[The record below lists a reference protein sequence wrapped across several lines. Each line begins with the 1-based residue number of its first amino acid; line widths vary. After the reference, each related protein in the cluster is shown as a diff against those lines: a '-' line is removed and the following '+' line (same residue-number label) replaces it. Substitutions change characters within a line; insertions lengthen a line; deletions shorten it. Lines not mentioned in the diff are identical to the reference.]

1 MFSKQLLHSST
12 IRFALIALVLCGIT
26 LLGSRS
32 TGQVKAAAAQPAAI
46 ESSFERLSL
55 PVGIQ
60 AEEFDCQV
68 ERVNIVMST
77 GHGGVH
83 CSPANGAIYAFNF
96 PSIHTPEGRAAL
108 AVMLTAQTTGKK
120 LHVIY
125 DAAFVGTPNCPA
137 DVCREALIFSVAD

>member
-12 IRFALIALVLCGIT
+12 IRLALIALVLCGIT
-26 LLGSRS
+26 LVGARS
-32 TGQVKAAAAQPAAI
+32 TSQVKAEELRSASI
-46 ESSFERLSL
+46 ESAFELLAL
-55 PVGIQ
+55 PAGTQ
-60 AEEFDCQV
+60 AEGFDCQV
-68 ERVNIVMST
+68 ERVNIVMNT

-125 DAAFVGTPNCPA
+125 DAAFVGNPNCPA
-137 DVCREALIFSVAD
+137 EVCREAIIFGVAD